1 MKKIYSIEERK
12 KYCERWRSSGL
23 PKLIFSRENKISE
36 SALRKW
42 LNLYEPNLLNVEG
55 KKPKLKFLA
64 IEPAKPKEQKEIEII
79 LPNGIMLKTMTA
91 SISGLIKEL
100 SL

>member
-1 MKKIYSIEERK
+1 VKSYSIEERK
-12 KYCERWRSSGL
+12 NYCERWRSSGL
-23 PKLIFSRENKISE
+23 SKLSFSRENKISE

-42 LNLYEPNLLNVEG
+42 LNLYDPNLLNVEG

-64 IEPAKPKEQKEIEII
+64 IEPSKPKELMEIEIT
-79 LPNGIMLKTMTA
+79 LPNGIMLKTRTV

-100 SL
+100 SI